1 MLKVCVV
8 ENTYK
13 QSAENLA
20 RAVKANRKRLGLSQ
34 EAFAYEA
41 QIDRTYVS
49 QIERGIANPSLSV
62 IAKIADVFKMA
73 IKDLL

>member
-1 MLKVCVV
+1 MK
-8 ENTYK
+8 NTY
-13 QSAENLA
+13 QSSAQNLA
-20 RAVKANRKRLGLSQ
+20 AAVKANRKRLGLSQ

-41 QIDRTYVS
+41 EIDRTYVS

-62 IAKIADVFKMA
+62 IAKIADVFKIA

>member
-1 MLKVCVV
+1 MK
-8 ENTYK
+8 NTYK

-20 RAVKANRKRLGLSQ
+20 SAVKANRKRLGLSQ

>member
-1 MLKVCVV
+1 M

-20 RAVKANRKRLGLSQ
+20 SAVKANRKRLGLSQ

>member
-1 MLKVCVV
+1 MNKVCIVK
-8 ENTYK
+8 NTYTK
-13 QSAENLA
+13 SVENLA
-20 RAVKANRKRLGLSQ
+20 KTVKEHRNRLGLSQ

-41 QIDRTYVS
+41 EIDRTYVS

-62 IAKIADVFKMA
+62 IAKIADVFRLE

>member
-1 MLKVCVV
+1 MNKVCIVK
-8 ENTYK
+8 NTYTK
-13 QSAENLA
+13 SVDNLA
-20 RAVKANRKRLGLSQ
+20 KAVKEHRNRLGLSQ

-41 QIDRTYVS
+41 EIDRTYVS

-62 IAKIADVFKMA
+62 IAKIADVFRLE

>member
-1 MLKVCVV
+1 MRKVCIVK
-8 ENTYK
+8 NTYK
-13 QSAENLA
+13 ASADNLA
-20 RAVKANRKRLGLSQ
+20 KAVKANRKRLGLSQ

-62 IAKIADVFKMA
+62 IAKIADVFKLE
-73 IKDLL
+73 ISELI

>member
-1 MLKVCVV
+1 VLKVCVV

-20 RAVKANRKRLGLSQ
+20 SAVKANRKRLGLSQ

>member
-1 MLKVCVV
+1 MK
-8 ENTYK
+8 NTYK
-13 QSAENLA
+13 ASAENLA
-20 RAVKANRKRLGLSQ
+20 EAVKANRKRLGLSQ

-62 IAKIADVFKMA
+62 IAKIADVFKLE
-73 IKDLL
+73 ISELL

>member
-20 RAVKANRKRLGLSQ
+20 SAVKANRKRLGLSQ